1 MHAHPKLRTGDQP
14 LLPPNVRDQILL
26 WDRERS
32 RVSMQEVYT
41 LQCHTKEEFQAVQ
54 RYALDNDSHAWSNAA
69 KQTIMIK
76 YENVDDVMNFLR
88 KWRSRSL
95 KRSSQDDAS
104 RDDGSVKSG
113 RRVKQRQAGYM

>member
-1 MHAHPKLRTGDQP
+1 
-14 LLPPNVRDQILL
+14 
-26 WDRERS
+26 
-32 RVSMQEVYT
+32 MQEVYT

-54 RYALDNDSHAWSNAA
+54 RYALDNDSHAWSNGA

-76 YENVDDVMNFLR
+76 YGDVEDVMGFLR

-95 KRSSQDDAS
+95 KRGGQEE